1 MAEEG
6 GQEKTE
12 APTQKKREDARKEG
26 RVSMSKEIPSAAL
39 LGTFLLYF
47 LVAGKIS
54 LEQVEKFW
62 VTGFQH
68 IIAPDLTIQSVYY
81 GLRTSMMSAA
91 LMVGGLF
98 MLILLVSL
106 LSSVVQVGVQF
117 TGLKFQGNRLSPFQ
131 GMKRIFSYNGLAELF
146 KGLFKMAVIGYITY
160 VSIEG
165 VIEELLSLGKMPL
178 GGIFT
183 FNIDLITSLFGRVT
197 VALVVLAIFDYL
209 FQRWNFEQNL
219 KMTKQELK
227 EEMKQTEGDPQLRSR
242 VRAIQRETSRARMMQ
257 NVPKAD
263 VVVTNPTH
271 FAVALEYDREVMTA
285 PRVTAKG
292 ADFIAER
299 IKEIA
304 RENDVPIVENPP
316 LAREIYRLVDI
327 GQEVPEEF
335 FRTVAEI
342 LAYVYRLKGKTA
354 EPSSAGALEDEPGTE
369 DNSGE
374 IAGENTEGPTAP

>member
-54 LEQVEKFW
+54 LEEVEKFW

-165 VIEELLSLGKMPL
+165 VIEELLSLGKIPL
-178 GGIFT
+178 GGIFA

-197 VALVVLAIFDYL
+197 VALVVLGIFDYL
-209 FQRWNFEQNL
+209 FQRWNFEQKL

-285 PRVTAKG
+285 PRLTAKG